1 VRRSPSLV
9 LINVSP
15 IEYGHVLLCPWVLN
29 RIPQLVDPANL
40 LLALHFANE
49 SANPCMRLGYNSL
62 GAYGTINH
70 MHYQAYYMQHAFPV
84 ELAETVDLCQPEHAD
99 DYQVSVQ
106 EVTGYPA
113 RCLVFEVNDCLE
125 ALADVVGRLCQELAA
140 RNVPHNLLICDTGH
154 RVFLFPNNFS
164 AQQARGR
171 VPEDVLDTGVN
182 PACFEIAGHM
192 VMKRR
197 QDYEDLDEAACE
209 RLLAP
214 CSFPAPVFDAV
225 AALAEEAARL
235 LPHQELSTARLEAAL
250 AEMAAEL
257 PN

>member
-1 VRRSPSLV
+1 M

-99 DYQVSVQ
+99 DYQARHGPCAHPCMPSA
-106 EVTGYPA
+106 PA
-113 RCLVFEVNDCLE
+113 LLPLRCLPNPPVLT
-125 ALADVVGRLCQELAA
+125 
-140 RNVPHNLLICDTGH
+140 LLVAPRRRC
-154 RVFLFPNNFS
+154 R
-164 AQQARGR
+164 
-171 VPEDVLDTGVN
+171 
-182 PACFEIAGHM
+182 C
-192 VMKRR
+192 KR
-197 QDYEDLDEAACE
+197 
-209 RLLAP
+209 
-214 CSFPAPVFDAV
+214 
-225 AALAEEAARL
+225 
-235 LPHQELSTARLEAAL
+235 
-250 AEMAAEL
+250 
-257 PN
+257 